1 MTILNLT
8 RVDCSHRLDTPY
20 NPPAPSISDQ
30 EFDQEYYHI
39 YSKLE
44 EFMAAHGENN
54 AFGQGDYYLEPS
66 IMRSRGI
73 GFEVSNPKIVTMAL
87 LRGLQ
92 KLAADHAPEW
102 EIFLRS
108 DNFDYDVFI
117 SPAAVR
123 IYRDNPEL
131 LPKIGISNQCG

>member
-1 MTILNLT
+1 MTILNLS
-8 RVDCSHRLDTPY
+8 REDCSHRLDTPY

-30 EFDQEYYHI
+30 EFDQEYYFL

-73 GFEVSNPKIVTMAL
+73 GFEVSNSKIVTMDL
-87 LRGLQ
+87 LCGLHQ
-92 KLAADHAPEW
+92 LVNEHAPEW
-102 EIFLRS
+102 EIYFRS

-117 SPAAVR
+117 SPAVAR
-123 IYRDNPEL
+123 IYRNTQDL
-131 LPKIGISNQCG
+131 LPYLDEAG